1 MVGALREKVMFKQR
15 RGGSWPGYMGA
26 SISGRGRSQS
36 KGLKISASLACTRV
50 SKDASV
56 GDKQEVK
63 SKK

>member
-1 MVGALREKVMFKQR
+1 MARIYG
-15 RGGSWPGYMGA
+15 GA